1 MTSPAEDRAAADGLP
16 VVAVIAH
23 ELLRAA
29 TGNPIIVTTVDG
41 DRVLLRLQ
49 TTDEVLAA
57 QAAARETI
65 PEFCRPP
72 LMSRARAADL
82 AAPLRAGA

>member
-1 MTSPAEDRAAADGLP
+1 MASPAEDRAAADGLP

-29 TGNPIIVTTVDG
+29 TGNPIIVSTVDG
-41 DRVLLRLQ
+41 GRVLLRLM
-49 TTDEVLAA
+49 TADEVLAA
-57 QAAARETI
+57 QAAAVETLPADI
-65 PEFCRPP
+65 RPP